1 MASSG
6 SLETY
11 AKAQNLRFR
20 SSGSLP
26 AHGNLLTCGGR
37 PESLCEG
44 SLPGGVNGALP
55 GEDRAAVKG

>member
-26 AHGNLLTCGGR
+26 AHGNLLTRGGR

-44 SLPGGVNGALP
+44 FLPGGVDAALP
-55 GEDRAAVKG
+55 GEDRAAAPG